1 MGRLFVSLYLF
12 IVLSLV
18 GLAAILDKAFLETDD
33 QLDPWVAA
41 TAAYIAEH
49 QHEPAQLKSH
59 LQSFGLTAE
68 ALDMD
73 SIAWPTD
80 MAEQLRQGLPIVLYD
95 EQVGQQLYVLNNRGE
110 LLQIYH
116 PDSHTK
122 LNVWLYSGLFFG
134 LLGILLSLWIWPLWR
149 DLSRL
154 KDASNSL
161 RQDGSL
167 PELSVGSA
175 SALSSIVQSFNQLSD
190 QIKQLLQNQRELTG
204 AVAHEFRTPLSRL
217 KFALAVEPPPGT
229 APWQAMSRDVEE
241 LERLVQEMLD
251 YTSMESMAP
260 EMDYSLLPLAELIEG
275 VARRMQIN
283 CPPNIE
289 LALELKECELLA
301 DGHFV
306 QRALQN
312 ILQNAMRYAKSKIQV
327 SIEESEHQVCIL
339 IDDDG
344 FGVSAADRQRIFEPF
359 FRPDSSRDRKRGGA
373 GLGLAIVRRIQQWHA
388 GSCYVEDSP
397 LGGARFILC
406 YPKPNKKG
414 P

>member
-18 GLAAILDKAFLETDD
+18 GLAAVLDKVFLETDS

-41 TAAYIAEH
+41 TAGFVAAH
-49 QHEPAQLKSH
+49 LHEPEQLNSH
-59 LQSFGLTAE
+59 LQSFGLTADL
-68 ALDMD
+68 LDMD
-73 SIAWPTD
+73 SIAWPPD
-80 MAEQLRQGLPIVLYD
+80 MAAQLRQGQPIVLYD
-95 EQVGQQLYVLNNRGE
+95 KQVGQQLYVLNAQGE

-116 PDSHTK
+116 PGGRPT

-134 LLGILLSLWIWPLWR
+134 LLAILLSLWIWPLWR

-175 SALSSIVQSFNQLSD
+175 SALSGIVQSFNQLSD

-251 YTSMESMAP
+251 YASMESVAP

-275 VARRMQIN
+275 VVKRMQIN
-283 CPPNIE
+283 CPPHIQ
-289 LALELKECELLA
+289 LALALTDCELLA

-312 ILQNAMRYAKSKIQV
+312 ILQNAMRYAKRKIQV
-327 SIEESEHQVCIL
+327 SIEEDDRQVRIL

-344 FGVSAADRQRIFEPF
+344 FGVSEADRQRIFEPF
-359 FRPDSSRDRKRGGA
+359 FRPDSGRDRKRGGA
-373 GLGLAIVRRIQQWHA
+373 GLGLAIVSRIQQWHE
-388 GSCYVEDSP
+388 GSCHVEGSS
-397 LGGARFILC
+397 LGGARFVLC